1 MSDATQEPDTQP
13 VESTSGWNLAIFM
26 GGMTL
31 LGIALALIL
40 FGGELFSG
48 TQAEEAA
55 VAEEAAAPAFELQT
69 PVVAEIGTGLGNV
82 QIGEVAPDFGL
93 TTLEGEGVKLSDY
106 KGQPVILNFWAT
118 WCAPCRVEMP
128 ELEDTYQAHKDD
140 GLVILALN
148 REEAPEVVKEYFVD
162 EMGLSFTALL
172 DETGAVAE
180 SYGVFNM
187 PTTYFVSPEGEVKV
201 IHRGPMN
208 RELIEDYLA
217 QTVP

>member
-1 MSDATQEPDTQP
+1 MSDVTQEPETQP
-13 VESTSGWNLAIFM
+13 VEPTSGRNLFIFM
-26 GGMTL
+26 GGMTF
-31 LGIALALIL
+31 LGVALALIL
-40 FGGELFSG
+40 FGGELFGSLQ
-48 TQAEEAA
+48 TEPAA
-55 VAEEAAAPAFELQT
+55 VAESPSFELQT
-69 PVVAEIGTGLGNV
+69 PVVAGIETGLGNV
-82 QIGEVAPDFGL
+82 QIGEIAPDFGL
-93 TTLEGEGVKLSDY
+93 ATLDGEGVKLSDY

-128 ELEDTYQAHKDD
+128 ELEDAYQANKDD

-148 REEAPEVVKEYFVD
+148 REEAPEVVQEYFVD

-187 PTTYFVSPEGEVKV
+187 PTTYFVNPEGEVTV

-208 RELIEDYLA
+208 RELIEEYLA